1 MTTLSDFHTAL
12 MNDHQWV
19 ETMNMIH
26 RGKNLEQAIAESY
39 GHLIADED
47 RLKNSELSDFKK
59 LVNTWLCGKRPEK
72 VKPTT
77 EDRKKQIR

>member
-1 MTTLSDFHTAL
+1 MTLHDFHTAL

-39 GHLIADED
+39 GHLIADEQ
-47 RLKNSELSDFKK
+47 RQKNSDLSDFKK
-59 LVNTWLCGKRPEK
+59 LVNTWLTNKKPEAIK
-72 VKPTT
+72 VDQRERLKNL
-77 EDRKKQIR
+77 

>member
-1 MTTLSDFHTAL
+1 MTFEDFYKALTSDE
-12 MNDHQWV
+12 QWIG
-19 ETMNMIH
+19 TMKMIH
-26 RGKNLEQAIAESY
+26 RGKNIEQAIAESY

-72 VKPTT
+72 VLPNK
-77 EDRKKQIR
+77 EDRKRQIR